1 MSVRTFMQ
9 MSLAV
14 GGALLAGCTTQLT
27 YNNDI
32 VLVNTCGVPLEIESH
47 GSSNFLPPIPAHVI
61 APGERAYVAS
71 YLSYG
76 EDVSPQITCSYWLT
90 VKGPERTRTVTADE
104 LRYAVAKVKRE
115 KNGRLRSWSIVD
127 GSFCP

>member
-1 MSVRTFMQ
+1 MSFRSFMK
-9 MSLAV
+9 MLLAV
-14 GGALLAGCTTQLT
+14 GGALMAGCTMQQI

-32 VLVNTCGVPLEIESH
+32 LFVNTCGVPLEIESH

-61 APGERAYVAS
+61 APGERDFVAS
-71 YLSYG
+71 YVSYG
-76 EDVSPQITCSYWLT
+76 EDVSPQITCNYWLT

-115 KNGRLRSWSIVD
+115 KVGSSRSWSIVD